1 MRIAFFLASMM
12 MASSGANA
20 ADLAAGEKVFA
31 KCHVCHDIGE
41 RAKNKIGPVLNGV
54 VGRPWGSI
62 EGFKYSTGREGT
74 LLEINEAEPH
84 TWTPDMLK
92 AYLHN
97 PKDIIP
103 KGKMSFA
110 GLKDDVDVENLIYF
124 LAQFDASGAKVDPD
138 AALAAFPATN

>member
-1 MRIAFFLASMM
+1 MRIALFVASMM
-12 MASSGANA
+12 MVSCGANA

-31 KCHVCHDIGE
+31 KCHVCHDIGAG
-41 RAKNKIGPVLNGV
+41 AKNKIGPVLNGV

-74 LLEINEAEPH
+74 LLAINEAEPH
-84 TWTPDMLK
+84 SWTPEMLR

-110 GLKDDVDVENLIYF
+110 GLKDDVDVENLVYF
-124 LAQFDASGAKVDPD
+124 LAQFDATGTKVDPD
-138 AALAAFPATN
+138 AVLAAFPATN